1 MLGTIVEAPGSLRHH
16 RPCLSV
22 VVVVVV
28 VVYFT
33 SQILT
38 GKLPNNKKAKA
49 KKIILILIHVKE
61 ITGAAE
67 NE

>member
-1 MLGTIVEAPGSLRHH
+1 MMSAGGGGGGGGGEE
-16 RPCLSV
+16 
-22 VVVVVV
+22 VVVV

-49 KKIILILIHVKE
+49 KKIILIKE
-61 ITGAAE
+61 ITGGSRK
-67 NE
+67 